1 MLRLTKR
8 AVWNIY
14 KNIDFYETVV
24 YRDHRI
30 KDQVEILLRI
40 IMKALSIQ
48 RRKSE
53 SEGGQQIMKKIL
65 LVCAAGMSTSL
76 LVSRMKKH
84 AEALN
89 EEIDIIALPVSEAGT
104 AASSADVVLLGP
116 QVRYQKS
123 QVEASAGDTPVQVID
138 MRDYGTMNGEAVLQ
152 KALQLMK

>member
-1 MLRLTKR
+1 M
-8 AVWNIY
+8 
-14 KNIDFYETVV
+14 
-24 YRDHRI
+24 
-30 KDQVEILLRI
+30 
-40 IMKALSIQ
+40 
-48 RRKSE
+48 
-53 SEGGQQIMKKIL
+53 
-65 LVCAAGMSTSL
+65 VCAAGMSTSL

-89 EEIDIIALPVSEAGT
+89 EEVDIIALPVSEAGT

-123 QVEASAGDTPVQVID
+123 QVEASAGDTPVKVID

>member
-1 MLRLTKR
+1 M
-8 AVWNIY
+8 
-14 KNIDFYETVV
+14 
-24 YRDHRI
+24 
-30 KDQVEILLRI
+30 
-40 IMKALSIQ
+40 
-48 RRKSE
+48 
-53 SEGGQQIMKKIL
+53 
-65 LVCAAGMSTSL
+65 VCAAGMSTSL